1 MIIII
6 TSKSI
11 QTLTNY
17 YDTIE
22 RINMPTTSVITEE
35 DEDCIRNIEINLA
48 KSIIYDLDITSS
60 RRLANIILSA
70 IS

>member
-6 TSKSI
+6 TSKTI

-60 RRLANIILSA
+60 KRLANIILSA